1 MWQNLPYI
9 MKDLGGESTNANVTL
24 VLALVLTPLIALIFV
39 ATGVIVG
46 VVVFVRGR
54 NRRNWRVRVTR
65 VCRMI
70 VIAGLSH
77 YRFSF
82 AVQVDVFMPTS
93 HSKPEYPE
101 NEKTASQEQIQ
112 TTGVQAD
119 TSSQEDFVSADSK
132 PPKQVSESDKSPLT
146 PTKAE
151 KESKYTLVETPF
163 SGVQPTLPI
172 DSRVQYQ
179 EVHIRATYVS

>member
-1 MWQNLPYI
+1 
-9 MKDLGGESTNANVTL
+9 MKDVGEGSTNTNVTL
-24 VLALVLTPLIALIFV
+24 VLPLVLTALIALIV
-39 ATGVIVG
+39 GATGVIVG

-54 NRRNWRVRVTR
+54 DRRNWRVSLEQ
-65 VCRMI
+65 VCHMI

-82 AVQVDVFMPTS
+82 AMQDEVSMPTS

-101 NEKTASQEQIQ
+101 NEKTASQELIE
-112 TTGVQAD
+112 TGVQAD

-132 PPKQVSESDKSPLT
+132 SPKQVSESDKSPLT
-146 PTKAE
+146 TTKVE

-163 SGVQPTLPI
+163 SRVQPTLPI
-172 DSRVQYQ
+172 DSIVQYQ
-179 EVHIRATYVS
+179 EIDIRTTHVS